1 MIVRQTQELELE
13 RERGREQLRGR
24 GMNTR
29 RRMRDSSSSSVATT
43 DVRPGSFQAFLARTR
58 EHLCALLFA
67 VEHIADFF
75 GDRDV
80 LEFPDLDSPE
90 GFFAPGG
97 GDGRVD
103 DERAWDGEPGPWLEA
118 GGGSDGSDCVCCLSD
133 WSE

>member
-1 MIVRQTQELELE
+1 MSE
-13 RERGREQLRGR
+13 RRK
-24 GMNTR
+24 
-29 RRMRDSSSSSVATT
+29 MRDSLSSSAASDAY
-43 DVRPGSFQAFLARTR
+43 DGSFQALLALTR
-58 EHLCALLFA
+58 EHLCALLFT
-67 VEHIADFF
+67 VRHLADLF
-75 GDRDV
+75 GVSDI
-80 LEFPDLDSPE
+80 LEIPDLDSPE